1 MVSRLLLLTGAILQR
16 LLQEMHWLC
25 NQSIQQVIEFCHYL
39 WEDDRCNSY
48 YDKYFSN
55 GGLIWKVGGSHT
67 SHLPTARVDLM
78 SSTSALSNR
87 VKGLEQ
93 TRSVLAFLD
102 DHFVSGDIDQ
112 PGDEKDIR
120 YSKVPWIDV
129 YEQYTASCVRQ
140 GISSV
145 RYERFCAIR

>member
-1 MVSRLLLLTGAILQR
+1 MRVCKDFYRKCTGFATKAFNKLL
-16 LLQEMHWLC
+16 
-25 NQSIQQVIEFCHYL
+25 NFVITYD
-39 WEDDRCNSY
+39 EDDRCNSY

-78 SSTSALSNR
+78 SSTSDLSNR